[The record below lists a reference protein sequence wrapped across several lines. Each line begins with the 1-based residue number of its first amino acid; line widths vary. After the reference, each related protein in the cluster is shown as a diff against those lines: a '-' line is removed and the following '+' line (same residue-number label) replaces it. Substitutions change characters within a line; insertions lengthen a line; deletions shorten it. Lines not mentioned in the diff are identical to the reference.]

1 MEAASKSKK
10 QQTAVPR
17 YNAEQWE
24 QHRALITRL
33 YSKENKRLV
42 DVCNVLLDEH
52 GFHATERT
60 LKHRIRLWHLDK
72 KQKDHEM
79 RAIAR
84 LYLTRKAQGKK
95 SIFKIRDRVVDYSEI
110 TRYFRRKG
118 IYNIE
123 SIASQPVQLS
133 PDKTEFTC
141 HTPEPDE
148 HEDEPPP
155 PPPEHSPTDD
165 FGSVQSRPESS
176 QISDTTEQRALKPPS
191 WSSTLVDRPTASP
204 EDAYPSPNS
213 LILVEDIPRL
223 NVPTDYR
230 EMECVLNFTK
240 NFLSTNIAWSQ
251 HGAIPPVETD
261 PIRWRNDFLQASYL
275 FRVSDSD
282 LALAEFSSV
291 YDRIPALLMNQEPVF
306 FAVML
311 GLLCFPANPLDFALT
326 QQMFRYIW
334 NMAQV
339 VLGREH
345 PLTLLLS
352 STLTSP
358 QQGQLALL
366 ALQTGYAA
374 AKENLGPSHE
384 DTLQFLEQLANAH
397 GDREDH
403 AEVIALREQLLDA
416 RQRNDGTISASACWA
431 LLDLARSYVRAGTD
445 RDDEALTLIDTA
457 IRNAEQLH
465 PGPRAE
471 VHIRGLGRMAFINER
486 QGRTATARMLL
497 KAAIDHGTEL
507 LGPEQLNKVV
517 PKVELQKLMERW
529 RPLFQKIRESTYN
542 REIGGGGGGGGDT
555 GPLSEPGKLNVVG
568 LANHLRS
575 LHQGRTISLQRERW
589 KEEGQ
594 GQGEGKQMG
603 VNRNLLSI
611 MLIQT
616 RTQSKAT
623 A

>member
-1 MEAASKSKK
+1 METSKSKK
-10 QQTAVPR
+10 QAAVPR

-24 QHRALITRL
+24 HHRALITRL

-42 DVCNVLLDEH
+42 DVCNVLLEEH
-52 GFHATERT
+52 GFQATERT

-84 LYLTRKAQGKK
+84 LYLTRKAQGKR

-123 SIASQPVQLS
+123 SLASQPVQLS

-148 HEDEPPP
+148 HDDEP
-155 PPPEHSPTDD
+155 PPPEHSPAGDY
-165 FGSVQSRPESS
+165 GGAQSKTES
-176 QISDTTEQRALKPPS
+176 QIPDITEQRALKIAR
-191 WSSTLVDRPTASP
+191 SSTTVDGPSASP

-213 LILVEDIPRL
+213 LILVEEIPRL
-223 NVPTDYR
+223 NVPTDHR

-251 HGAIPPVETD
+251 NAVIPPVETD

-358 QQGQLALL
+358 QQGQLAIL
-366 ALQTGYAA
+366 ALQTGHAA

-403 AEVIALREQLLDA
+403 AEVIALRQELLTA
-416 RQRNDGTISASACWA
+416 RQQNDGNISASACWA

-529 RPLFQKIRESTYN
+529 RPLFQKIRDSTYH
-542 REIGGGGGGGGDT
+542 REAGGGW
-555 GPLSEPGKLNVVG
+555 GPLSEPGKPNVVG
-568 LANHLRS
+568 LAHHLRS
-575 LHQGRTISLQRERW
+575 LHQGRTISLQRERC
-589 KEEGQ
+589 KEE
-594 GQGEGKQMG
+594 EGREKGGMG

-611 MLIQT
+611 MLVQT
-616 RTQSKAT
+616 RTQSRAT